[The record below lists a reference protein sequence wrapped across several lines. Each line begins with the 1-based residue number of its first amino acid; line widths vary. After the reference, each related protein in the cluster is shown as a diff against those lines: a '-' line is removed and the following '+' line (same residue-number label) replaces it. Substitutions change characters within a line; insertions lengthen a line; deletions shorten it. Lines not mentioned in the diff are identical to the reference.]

1 MILTS
6 PTRRSRASAALPLAP
21 PAARPVRPAAEPSVA
36 RPRRAASARGRRPWR
51 VVALLLVP
59 LALGACTNSRLVI
72 SPLYNRLDDQMR
84 DEFEKLGD
92 FDEAQTALFEAA
104 VGTAHVWHRQSELP
118 AYARLIDEIAASIAR
133 PDATTAEDVA
143 RWART
148 IEAHSVAARECHP
161 VNFSFA
167 LMKSLTDPEIDFIER
182 RFARERTKNREKYHA
197 RTPEERVDYRLK
209 NMRKWAGRIGVDF
222 TAEQNAMLRGALGRQ
237 VSLRREYYLLSDRWN
252 AKLFRIAR
260 EQDAPDYDARMAAHL
275 GELWTLLE
283 DGHPEEWQRNR
294 ELWRDV
300 GLRFVTSMT
309 GEQRATLSTWL
320 DGLSDTLDTISGYE
334 PSFEVGDDPAV
345 GCLVDAAASGATS
358 GPATDADSAS

>member
-6 PTRRSRASAALPLAP
+6 PRRRSRPTVARHVAPPVRFAGAPRTARRSRAGAACA
-21 PAARPVRPAAEPSVA
+21 
-36 RPRRAASARGRRPWR
+36 RRPWR
-51 VVALLLVP
+51 LAALLLVP

-72 SPLYNRLDDQMR
+72 GPLYNRLDDQMR

-92 FDEAQTALFEAA
+92 FDATQTALFEQA

-133 PDATTAEDVA
+133 PDATTAGDVM
-143 RWART
+143 RWAQT

-167 LMKSLTDPEIDFIER
+167 LMRSLTDPEIDFIER
-182 RFARERTKNREKYHA
+182 RFARERAKNREKYHA

-222 TAEQNAMLRGALGRQ
+222 TAEQNAVLRGALGRQ

-260 EQDAPDYDARMAAHL
+260 EQEAPDYDARMATHL
-275 GELWTLLE
+275 GALWTLLE
-283 DGHPEEWQRNR
+283 DNHPEEWQTNR

-300 GLRFVTSMT
+300 GLRFVASMT
-309 GEQRATLSTWL
+309 GEQRSTLSTWL
-320 DGLSDTLDTISGYE
+320 GGLSDTLDTISGYE

-345 GCLVDAAASGATS
+345 GCLVDAAAPGATS
-358 GPATDADSAS
+358 GPATDVDSAS